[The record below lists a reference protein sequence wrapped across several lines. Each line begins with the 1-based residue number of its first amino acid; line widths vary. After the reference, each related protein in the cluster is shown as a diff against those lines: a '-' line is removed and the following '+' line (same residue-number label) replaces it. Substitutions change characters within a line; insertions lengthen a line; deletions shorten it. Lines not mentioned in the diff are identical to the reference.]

1 MHRQDINQQFVYSRP
16 NCSEPESKLDITFL
30 HGLKV
35 DCIIGIWDWE
45 RRTRQTIVVDL
56 DMASDVRKASQSD
69 DIKDAVDY
77 KSVSKRLIEFIGQSE
92 FQLVETL
99 AERVADIVIN
109 EFSVPW
115 VRVRINKRGAVRNA
129 GDVGIL
135 IERGERGG

>member
-1 MHRQDINQQFVYSRP
+1 MEQH
-16 NCSEPESKLDITFL
+16 LDITFL

-45 RRTRQTIVVDL
+45 RRTRQTIIIDL
-56 DMASDVRKASQSD
+56 DMASDVKKASQSD

-77 KSVSKRLIEFIGQSE
+77 KAVSKRLIEFVGQSE
-92 FQLVETL
+92 YQLVETL
-99 AERVADIVIN
+99 AEKVAEIVIN

-115 VRVRINKRGAVRNA
+115 VRVRINKKGAVRDA

-135 IERGERGG
+135 IERGNAS

>member
-1 MHRQDINQQFVYSRP
+1 M
-16 NCSEPESKLDITFL
+16 DITFL

-56 DMASDVRKASQSD
+56 DMASDVGKASQSD

-135 IERGERGG
+135 IERGERGD

>member
-1 MHRQDINQQFVYSRP
+1 
-16 NCSEPESKLDITFL
+16 LDITFL

-45 RRTRQTIVVDL
+45 RRTRQTIVIDL
-56 DMASDVRKASQSD
+56 DMASDVKKAAESD

-77 KSVSKRLIEFIGQSE
+77 KAVSKRLQDYVGQSE

-99 AERVADIVIN
+99 AERIAGIVID

-115 VRVRINKRGAVRNA
+115 VRVRINKRGAVSNA
-129 GDVGIL
+129 GDVGIV
-135 IERGERGG
+135 IERGSKN